1 MWRAFLLLV
10 YCTKLEFMYPLL
22 VQGVFSN
29 SQGTQRSLLPG
40 AALGSWNNVIKIGRG
55 DLIAIDPISTNI
67 TAAQS
72 LQNTGNFTYY
82 VSGQQVIDTGQISN
96 YVVTNKSAGSVEI
109 LSLRQPGGQ
118 SIKLAYDNLGT
129 NVGAMV
135 HHYFENKFAIP
146 SIIQARMNNAL
157 KPRIKTYSWSF
168 ANGTKL
174 NTGAQY
180 AVPTGLG
187 NVVAVEVFTT
197 ISTGTIVPLT
207 LNLFSISIGGTTI
220 FEDANAAA
228 YCVNTHRPIQIL
240 PILIRPGETFTA
252 TADTS
257 DNATVSTMTL
267 TLKLYFDD
275 DYTGTRKY

>member
-1 MWRAFLLLV
+1 
-10 YCTKLEFMYPLL
+10 MYPLL

-29 SQGTQRSLLPG
+29 SQGTQRSLLP
-40 AALGSWNNVIKIGRG
+40 AAAIGSWNNVIKIGRG
-55 DLIAIDPISTNI
+55 DLIGIDPVTTNI
-67 TAAQS
+67 DATGS
-72 LQNTGNFTYY
+72 LQNSGNFIYY
-82 VSGQQVIDTGQISN
+82 VSGQQVLDTAQLSN
-96 YVVTNKSAGSVEI
+96 YVVTAKAGSYEI
-109 LSLRQPGGQ
+109 LPLRQPGGQ
-118 SIKLAYDNLGT
+118 SIKLAYDNIGS
-129 NVGAMV
+129 NVGLMV

-146 SIIQARMNNAL
+146 SIIQARMNSAL

-168 ANGTKL
+168 VNGTKL

-187 NVVAVEVFTT
+187 NVVAVEVFTAIT
-197 ISTGTIVPLT
+197 TGTIRPLT
-207 LNLFSISIGGTTI
+207 LNTFTISIGGTTI

-228 YCVNTHRPIQIL
+228 YSAQTHKPAQIL

-267 TLKLYFDD
+267 TLKLYFDE
-275 DYTGTRKY
+275 DYSGMRKY

>member
-1 MWRAFLLLV
+1 
-10 YCTKLEFMYPLL
+10 MYPLL

-29 SQGTQRSLLPG
+29 NQGTQRSILPG
-40 AALGSWNNVIKIGRG
+40 ASLGSWNNTIKTGRG
-55 DLIAIDPISTNI
+55 DLIGIDPISTNI

-72 LQNTGNFTYY
+72 LANTGSFTYY
-82 VSGQQVIDTGQISN
+82 ISGQQVLDTAQLSN
-96 YVVTNKSAGSVEI
+96 YAITNKAGSYEI
-109 LSLRQPGGQ
+109 LPVRQPGGQ
-118 SIKLAYDNLGT
+118 SVKIDYNS
-129 NVGAMV
+129 VGATTGIMV

-146 SIIQARMNNAL
+146 SIIQARMNSAL
-157 KPRIKTYSWSF
+157 KPRIKTFSWSF
-168 ANGTKL
+168 VNGTKL
-174 NTGAQY
+174 NTGASY

-197 ISTGTIVPLT
+197 ISTGTLSPLS
-207 LNLFSISIGGTTI
+207 LNLFTISVGGVTI
-220 FEDANAAA
+220 IEDANAAA
-228 YCVNTHRPIQIL
+228 YSSQTHRPAQIL

>member
-1 MWRAFLLLV
+1 MERFFFYTILH
-10 YCTKLEFMYPLL
+10 KNQNMYPLL

-29 SQGTQRSLLPG
+29 SQGTQRSLLP
-40 AALGSWNNVIKIGRG
+40 AAAIGSWNNVIKIGRG
-55 DLIAIDPISTNI
+55 DLIAIDPITTNI
-67 TAAQS
+67 DGAGS
-72 LQNTGNFTYY
+72 LQNSGNFTYY
-82 VSGQQVIDTGQISN
+82 VSGQQVLDTAQLSN
-96 YVVTNKSAGSVEI
+96 YAVTNKSAGSVEI

-118 SIKLAYDNLGT
+118 SIKLAYDNIGS

-146 SIIQARMNNAL
+146 SIIQARNNSAL

-168 ANGTKL
+168 VNGVKL

-187 NVVAVEVFTT
+187 NVVAVEVFTAIT
-197 ISTGTIVPLT
+197 TGTIRPLT
-207 LNLFSISIGGTTI
+207 LNTFTISIGGTTI

-228 YCVNTHRPIQIL
+228 YCANTHRPIQIL

-275 DYTGTRKY
+275 DFTGTRKY